1 MNVMNQEHQLPV
13 TIELAQTFPQLI
25 RAAASLYGNNT
36 AISLSLSEGE
46 THALSFVELDRR
58 SCEMARGLI
67 ARGVG
72 KGSRVGFIYGNGPEF
87 AVAFA
92 AIARTG
98 GIAVP
103 ISTLAKSSELVRI
116 LRQSDICGLLLQRS
130 LLGKDYVKRLC
141 EALPELLTVDSA
153 ELRVP
158 SVPYLRWVVSSGPD
172 LPVSVRDQHWLMSTA
187 DSITDELLSKIE
199 TEIHPSDQVLE
210 IYTSGS
216 MAMPKGVK
224 HCHGPMLQ
232 RTRYLCKMRP
242 LPPGAEIMVG
252 LPMFWVGGLMLF
264 LLANWAAGAK
274 SVCTEG
280 TSTNSKIAMGS
291 VLAKDDMFEYPKG
304 MTIWALGMTETLGP
318 YSYADTM
325 RADGYPLCPPLDHIA
340 DGFEV
345 RVADENNNPVADG
358 EVGEI
363 QVRGNALTPGL
374 HKMERD
380 GYFTVDGYYH
390 TGDLGQRD
398 GSRIHFVGRDG
409 DMIKTA
415 SSNVSP
421 AEVEYEMQQLD
432 GVHSAYVVGIP
443 DKERGQ
449 LLVAAVVPREGVEL
463 DFSMI
468 QAQLVKNLSSY
479 KVPRAYVAICREDV
493 PMLPS
498 NKVAR
503 RQIETMM
510 IEKLNR

>member
-1 MNVMNQEHQLPV
+1 MNPTQGFDIV
-13 TIELAQTFPQLI
+13 TDAAQTFPKLI
-25 RAAASLYGNNT
+25 RTSARLYGESP
-36 AISLSLSEGE
+36 AISLTSATGD
-46 THALSFVELDRR
+46 THSVSFVELDSR
-58 SCEMARGLI
+58 SAELARGLI

-92 AIARTG
+92 AIARAG

-103 ISTLAKSSELVRI
+103 ISTLAKAHELVRI
-116 LRQSDICGLLLQRS
+116 LRQSDISGLLLQRS
-130 LLGKDYVKRLC
+130 LLGKDYVQRLC
-141 EALPELLTVDSA
+141 DALPALVTATTPD
-153 ELRVP
+153 LRLQQVP
-158 SVPYLRWVVSSGPD
+158 FLRWVVSTGPD
-172 LPVSVRDQHWLMSTA
+172 LPVSIRDQQWLLSA
-187 DSITDELLSKIE
+187 AKSVSDELLREVESE
-199 TEIHPSDQVLE
+199 VHSTDQVLE

-232 RTRYLCKMRP
+232 RTQYLCRMRP

-252 LPMFWVGGLMLF
+252 LPMFWVGGMMLF
-264 LLANWAAGAK
+264 LLANWTAGAK
-274 SVCTEG
+274 TVCSEG

-291 VLAKDDMFEYPKG
+291 VLAKDDMFELPEG

-318 YSYADTM
+318 YSYADEM
-325 RADGYPLCPPLDHIA
+325 RAPGYPLCPPLDHIA

-345 RVADENNNPVADG
+345 RVADEDGKPVADG
-358 EVGEI
+358 AVGEI
-363 QVRGNALTPGL
+363 QVRGYALTPGL

-380 GYFTVDGYYH
+380 AYFTVDGYYH

-398 GSRIHFVGRDG
+398 GKRIHFVGRDG

-415 SSNVSP
+415 NSNVSP
-421 AEVEYEMQQLD
+421 AEVEYELQQLD
-432 GVHSAYVVGIP
+432 GIHSAYVVGIP
-443 DKERGQ
+443 DRERGQ
-449 LLVAAVVPREGVEL
+449 LLVAAVVPRDDAEL
-463 DFSMI
+463 DFADI
-468 QAQLVKNLSSY
+468 QAQLTENLSSY
-479 KVPRAYVAICREDV
+479 KVPRAYVAISRDEV

-503 RQIETMM
+503 RQIEAMM